1 MKDSMNMQ
9 CEGIF
14 SAAKV
19 ATQCP
24 KYWKESR
31 SPMTEFNW
39 SELDERAVK
48 MAKVL
53 SADAV
58 ERAGHGHP
66 GSPVSLA
73 PIAYTLYQHYIK
85 HDPNDPNW
93 AGRDRFILSGG
104 HASLTQYVQ
113 LFFSGYGLTLDDLKY
128 FRGGADTRTPGH
140 PEFRLTPGIEMTT
153 GPLGQGLASAVG
165 FAYGQRFERGLLDPQ
180 APAGTSPFDHKV
192 WVICGEGDVEEG
204 VSSEASSLAGNQQL
218 GNLTVIFDANHIQ
231 IEGDTKL
238 TFSEDILK
246 RYEAYGWYT
255 DEVSFIKPDGSYVED
270 VEALA
275 AALDKAEQVTDRPK
289 FIKVDT
295 LIAWP
300 TPGKTNDESSHGSK
314 LGSEAVAG
322 LKELL
327 GFNPEENFPIDEE
340 ALAHAREVAQRGLA
354 AHKKWDEA
362 FNAWKAANPD
372 KLALYERIAAGEL
385 PEGLDEAID
394 NVEAGYS
401 VGSKVATRKASGAVL
416 NAIASVMPELWGGS
430 ADLGGSNNTNIK
442 GAQSFG
448 PAADAT
454 KTWPETSEYGRQLHF
469 GVREF
474 AMGAI
479 TNGILLGSDTRPFNG
494 TFFQFSD
501 YERPSVR
508 LAALMEIPNLYV
520 WTHDSVALG
529 EDGPT
534 HQPIEHLA
542 AFRAIPQLEVVRPA
556 DEFETAEAYRY
567 FFEKKNTLPTA
578 MILTRQGVPTLA
590 ETAAKAKDGVKKG
603 AYVLV
608 ETEGTPDVLIMATG
622 SEVQW
627 AVAAAK
633 TLADE
638 GIQARVISVPS
649 MEWFEEQ
656 TEEYKEEV
664 LPQSVK
670 ARVSIEAGLAM
681 PWYKYLGAYGKP
693 VSIEQYGLQGDGD
706 QNMIDLGITAEH
718 VVEAAKASIE
728 EAKA

>member
-1 MKDSMNMQ
+1 
-9 CEGIF
+9 
-14 SAAKV
+14 
-19 ATQCP
+19 
-24 KYWKESR
+24 
-31 SPMTEFNW
+31 MTDFTW

-66 GSPVSLA
+66 GSPISLA

-85 HDPNDPNW
+85 HDPNDPTW

-104 HASLTQYVQ
+104 HASLTEYVQ
-113 LFFSGYGLTLDDLKY
+113 LYFSGYGLTLDDLKY

-140 PEFRLTPGIEMTT
+140 PEYRLTPGIEMTT
-153 GPLGQGLASAVG
+153 GPLGQGLASSVG
-165 FAYGQRFERGLLDPQ
+165 FAYGQRFERGLLDPD

-204 VSSEASSLAGNQQL
+204 VSSEASSLAGNQKL

-255 DEVSFIKPDGSYVED
+255 DEVSFIKQDGTYEED
-270 VEALA
+270 VQALA
-275 AALDKAEQVTDRPK
+275 AALDRAEKVTDRPK

-314 LGSEAVAG
+314 LGATAVAG
-322 LKELL
+322 LKKLL
-327 GFNPEENFPIDEE
+327 GFDPDVDFPVDEE
-340 ALAHAREVAQRGLA
+340 ALAHARKVAQRGLE
-354 AHKKWDEA
+354 AHKEWDEK
-362 FNAWKAANPD
+362 FGAWKKANPD
-372 KLALYERIAAGEL
+372 KFALYERIKDGKL
-385 PEGLDEAID
+385 PEGFDKAID
-394 NVEAGYS
+394 DIEAGFEA
-401 VGSKVATRKASGAVL
+401 GSTVATRKASGATL
-416 NAIASVMPELWGGS
+416 NAIAAVMPELWGGS

-442 GAQSFG
+442 GAKSFG

-454 KTWPETSEYGRQLHF
+454 HTWPETSEYGRQLHF

-508 LAALMEIPNLYV
+508 LAALMQIPNLYV

-534 HQPIEHLA
+534 HQPIEHLT
-542 AFRAIPQLEVVRPA
+542 AFRAMPQLEVVRPA
-556 DEFETAEAYRY
+556 DEYETAEAYRH

-578 MILTRQGVPTLA
+578 MILTRQGVPTLP
-590 ETAAKAKDGVKKG
+590 ETAAKARDGVRKG

-608 ETEGTPDVLIMATG
+608 DTEGTPDVIIMASG

-627 AVAAAK
+627 AVAAAR
-633 TLADE
+633 TLFE
-638 GIQARVISVPS
+638 QGVKARVVSVPS

-656 TEEYKEEV
+656 NDEYKEEV
-664 LPQSVK
+664 LPASVK
-670 ARVSIEAGLAM
+670 ARVSVEAGLAM
-681 PWYKYLGAYGKP
+681 PWYRYLGAYGKP
-693 VSIEQYGLQGDGD
+693 VSIEQYGLQGDGA

-718 VVEAAKASIE
+718 VVESAKASI
-728 EAKA
+728 AQVQA

>member
-1 MKDSMNMQ
+1 
-9 CEGIF
+9 
-14 SAAKV
+14 
-19 ATQCP
+19 
-24 KYWKESR
+24 
-31 SPMTEFNW
+31 MTDNTW
-39 SELDERAVK
+39 SELDERAIK

-58 ERAGHGHP
+58 QKAGHGHP

-73 PIAYTLYQHYIK
+73 PIAYTLYQRFIK
-85 HDPNDPNW
+85 HDPNDPKW

-113 LFFSGYGLTLDDLKY
+113 LYFSGYGVTLDDIKN
-128 FRGGADTRTPGH
+128 FRGGKDTRTPGH
-140 PEFRLTPGIEMTT
+140 PEVGLTPGIEMTT

-165 FAYGQRFERGLLDPQ
+165 FAYGQRFERGLLDPD
-180 APAGTSPFDHKV
+180 APEGTSPFDHKV

-204 VSSEASSLAGNQQL
+204 VSSEACSLAGNQKL

-231 IEGDTKL
+231 IEGETKIA
-238 TFSEDILK
+238 FAEDILK

-255 DEVSFIKPDGSYVED
+255 DEISFIQPDGSYKED
-270 VEALA
+270 IEGLA
-275 AALDKAEQVTDRPK
+275 AVLEKAEQVTDRPK

-300 TPGKTNDESSHGSK
+300 TPGKTNDPSSHGSA
-314 LGSEAVAG
+314 LGVDAVRG
-322 LKELL
+322 LKEIL
-327 GFNPEENFPIDEE
+327 GFDPDVDFPVDEE
-340 ALAHAREVAQRGLA
+340 ALANARKVAERGLK
-354 AHKKWDEA
+354 AHAEWDEA
-362 FNAWKAANPD
+362 FAKWAAANPD
-372 KLALYERIAAGEL
+372 KAALYERIHAGKL
-385 PEGLDEAID
+385 PEDFDKAID
-394 NVEAGYS
+394 DLEAGYE
-401 VGSKVATRKASGAVL
+401 VGAKVATRKASGAVL
-416 NAIASVMPELWGGS
+416 NALAAVMPELWGGS
-430 ADLGGSNNTNIK
+430 ADLGGSNNTDIK
-442 GAQSFG
+442 GAASFS
-448 PAADAT
+448 PEEFAT
-454 KTWPETSEYGRQLHF
+454 TQHPNCSIYGRQLHF

-479 TNGILLGSDTRPFNG
+479 TNGILLGSDTRVFNG
-494 TFFQFSD
+494 TFFQFAD
-501 YERPSVR
+501 YERAACR
-508 LAALMEIPNLYV
+508 LAALMEVPNLYV

-542 AFRAIPQLEVVRPA
+542 SFRAIPQFEVVRPA
-556 DEFETAEAYRY
+556 DQWETAEAYRA
-567 FFEKKNTLPTA
+567 FFEKENTYPTA

-590 ETAAKAKDGVKKG
+590 ETAEKAKDGVKKG

-608 ETEGTPDVLIMATG
+608 DTEGTPDVIIMASG

-638 GIQARVISVPS
+638 GIKARVVSMVS

-656 TEEYKEEV
+656 DAEYKESV
-664 LPQSVK
+664 LPASVK
-670 ARVSIEAGLAM
+670 ARVSVEAGLAM

-693 VSIEQYGLQGDGD
+693 VSIEQFGLQGDGA

-718 VVEAAKASIE
+718 VVEAAKASID
-728 EAKA
+728 EAK

>member
-1 MKDSMNMQ
+1 
-9 CEGIF
+9 
-14 SAAKV
+14 
-19 ATQCP
+19 
-24 KYWKESR
+24 
-31 SPMTEFNW
+31 MTDNTW
-39 SELDERAVK
+39 SELDERAIK

-58 ERAGHGHP
+58 QKAGHGHP

-73 PIAYTLYQHYIK
+73 PIAYTLYQRFIK
-85 HDPNDPNW
+85 HDPNDPKW

-113 LFFSGYGLTLDDLKY
+113 LYFSGYGVTLDDLKN
-128 FRGGADTRTPGH
+128 FRGGKDTRTPGH
-140 PEFRLTPGIEMTT
+140 PEVGLTPGIEMTT

-165 FAYGQRFERGLLDPQ
+165 FAYGQRFERGLLDPD
-180 APAGTSPFDHKV
+180 APEGTSPFDHKV

-204 VSSEASSLAGNQQL
+204 VSSEACSLAGNQKL

-231 IEGDTKL
+231 IEGETKIA
-238 TFSEDILK
+238 FAEDILK

-255 DEVSFIKPDGSYVED
+255 DEISFIQPDGSYKED
-270 VEALA
+270 IEGLTKVLE
-275 AALDKAEQVTDRPK
+275 KAEQVTDRPK

-300 TPGKTNDESSHGSK
+300 TPGKTNDPSSHGSA
-314 LGSEAVAG
+314 LGVDAVRG
-322 LKELL
+322 LKETL
-327 GFNPEENFPIDEE
+327 GFDPDVDFPVDEE
-340 ALAHAREVAQRGLA
+340 ALANARKVAERGLK
-354 AHKKWDEA
+354 AHAEWDEA
-362 FNAWKAANPD
+362 FAKWAAANPD
-372 KLALYERIAAGEL
+372 KAALYERIHAGKL
-385 PEGLDEAID
+385 PEDFDKAID
-394 NVEAGYS
+394 DLEAGYE
-401 VGSKVATRKASGAVL
+401 VGAKVATRKASGAVL
-416 NAIASVMPELWGGS
+416 NALAAVMPELWGGS
-430 ADLGGSNNTNIK
+430 ADLGGSNNTDIK
-442 GAQSFG
+442 GAASFV
-448 PAADAT
+448 PEEFAT
-454 KTWPETSEYGRQLHF
+454 TQHPNCSVYGRQLHF

-479 TNGILLGSDTRPFNG
+479 TNGILLGSDTRVFNG
-494 TFFQFSD
+494 TFFQFAD
-501 YERPSVR
+501 YERAACR
-508 LAALMEIPNLYV
+508 LAALMEVPNLYV

-542 AFRAIPQLEVVRPA
+542 SFRAIPQFEVVRPA
-556 DEFETAEAYRY
+556 DQWETAEAYRA
-567 FFEKKNTLPTA
+567 FFEKENTYPTA

-590 ETAAKAKDGVKKG
+590 ETAVKAKDGVRKG

-608 ETEGTPDVLIMATG
+608 DTEGTPDVIIMASG

-638 GIQARVISVPS
+638 GIKARVVSMVS

-656 TEEYKEEV
+656 DAEYKESV
-664 LPQSVK
+664 LPASVK
-670 ARVSIEAGLAM
+670 ARVSVEAGLAM

-693 VSIEQYGLQGDGD
+693 VSIEQFGLQGDGA

-718 VVEAAKASIE
+718 VVEAAKASID
-728 EAKA
+728 EAK

>member
-1 MKDSMNMQ
+1 
-9 CEGIF
+9 
-14 SAAKV
+14 
-19 ATQCP
+19 
-24 KYWKESR
+24 
-31 SPMTEFNW
+31 MTDNTW
-39 SELDERAVK
+39 SELDERAIK

-58 ERAGHGHP
+58 QKAGHGHP

-73 PIAYTLYQHYIK
+73 PIAYTLYQRFIK
-85 HDPNDPNW
+85 HDPNDPKW

-113 LFFSGYGLTLDDLKY
+113 LYFSGYGVTLDDLKN
-128 FRGGADTRTPGH
+128 FRGGKDTRTPGH
-140 PEFRLTPGIEMTT
+140 PEVGLTPGIEMTT

-165 FAYGQRFERGLLDPQ
+165 FAYGQRFERGLLDPD
-180 APAGTSPFDHKV
+180 APEGTSPFDHKV

-204 VSSEASSLAGNQQL
+204 VSSEACSLAGNQKL

-231 IEGDTKL
+231 IEGETKIA
-238 TFSEDILK
+238 FAEDILK

-255 DEVSFIKPDGSYVED
+255 DEISFIQPDGSYKED
-270 VEALA
+270 IEGLTKVLE
-275 AALDKAEQVTDRPK
+275 KAEQVTDRPK

-300 TPGKTNDESSHGSK
+300 TPGKTNDPSSHGSA
-314 LGSEAVAG
+314 LGVDAVRG
-322 LKELL
+322 LKETL
-327 GFNPEENFPIDEE
+327 GFDPDVDFPVDEE
-340 ALAHAREVAQRGLA
+340 ALANARKVAERGLK
-354 AHKKWDEA
+354 AHAEWDEA
-362 FNAWKAANPD
+362 FAKWAAANPD
-372 KLALYERIAAGEL
+372 KAALYERIHAGKL
-385 PEGLDEAID
+385 PEDFDKAID
-394 NVEAGYS
+394 DLEAGYE
-401 VGSKVATRKASGAVL
+401 VGAKVATRKASGAVL
-416 NAIASVMPELWGGS
+416 NALAAVMPELWGGS
-430 ADLGGSNNTNIK
+430 ADLGGSNNTDIK
-442 GAQSFG
+442 GAASFV
-448 PAADAT
+448 PEEFAT
-454 KTWPETSEYGRQLHF
+454 TQHPNCSIYGRQLHF

-479 TNGILLGSDTRPFNG
+479 TNGILLGSDTRVFNG
-494 TFFQFSD
+494 TFFQFAD
-501 YERPSVR
+501 YERAACR
-508 LAALMEIPNLYV
+508 LAALMEVPNLYV

-542 AFRAIPQLEVVRPA
+542 SFRAIPQFEVVRPA
-556 DEFETAEAYRY
+556 DQWETAEAYRA
-567 FFEKKNTLPTA
+567 FFEKENTYPTA

-590 ETAAKAKDGVKKG
+590 ETAEKANDGVKKG

-608 ETEGTPDVLIMATG
+608 DTEGTPDVIIMASG

-638 GIQARVISVPS
+638 GIKARVVSMVS

-656 TEEYKEEV
+656 DAEYKESV
-664 LPQSVK
+664 LPASVK
-670 ARVSIEAGLAM
+670 ARVSVEAGLAM

-693 VSIEQYGLQGDGD
+693 VSIEQFGLQGDGA

-718 VVEAAKASIE
+718 VVEAAKASID
-728 EAKA
+728 EAK

>member
-1 MKDSMNMQ
+1 
-9 CEGIF
+9 
-14 SAAKV
+14 
-19 ATQCP
+19 
-24 KYWKESR
+24 
-31 SPMTEFNW
+31 MTDNTW
-39 SELDERAVK
+39 SELDERAIK

-58 ERAGHGHP
+58 QKAGHGHP

-73 PIAYTLYQHYIK
+73 PIAYTLYQRFIK
-85 HDPNDPNW
+85 HDPNDPKW

-113 LFFSGYGLTLDDLKY
+113 LYFSGYGVTLDDLKN
-128 FRGGADTRTPGH
+128 FRGGKDTRTPGH
-140 PEFRLTPGIEMTT
+140 PEVGLTPGIEMTT

-165 FAYGQRFERGLLDPQ
+165 FAYGQRFERGLLDPD
-180 APAGTSPFDHKV
+180 APEGTSPFDHKV

-204 VSSEASSLAGNQQL
+204 VSSEACSLAGNQKL

-231 IEGDTKL
+231 IEGETKIA
-238 TFSEDILK
+238 FAEDILK

-255 DEVSFIKPDGSYVED
+255 DEISFIQPDGSYKED
-270 VEALA
+270 IEGLTKVLE
-275 AALDKAEQVTDRPK
+275 KAEQVTDRPK

-300 TPGKTNDESSHGSK
+300 TPGKTNDPSSHGSA
-314 LGSEAVAG
+314 LGVDAVRG
-322 LKELL
+322 LKETL
-327 GFNPEENFPIDEE
+327 GFDPDVDFPVDEE
-340 ALAHAREVAQRGLA
+340 ALANARKVAERGLK
-354 AHKKWDEA
+354 AHAEWDEA
-362 FNAWKAANPD
+362 FAKWAAANPD
-372 KLALYERIAAGEL
+372 KAALYERIHAGKL
-385 PEGLDEAID
+385 PEDFDKAID
-394 NVEAGYS
+394 DLEAGYE
-401 VGSKVATRKASGAVL
+401 VGAKVATRKASGAVL
-416 NAIASVMPELWGGS
+416 NALAAVMPELWGGS
-430 ADLGGSNNTNIK
+430 ADLGGSNNTDIK
-442 GAQSFG
+442 GAASFV
-448 PAADAT
+448 PEEFAT
-454 KTWPETSEYGRQLHF
+454 TQHPNCSIYGRQLHF

-494 TFFQFSD
+494 TFFQFAD
-501 YERPSVR
+501 YERAACR
-508 LAALMEIPNLYV
+508 LAALMEVPNLYV

-542 AFRAIPQLEVVRPA
+542 SFRAIPQFEVVRPA
-556 DEFETAEAYRY
+556 DQWETAEAYRA
-567 FFEKKNTLPTA
+567 FFEKENTYPTA

-590 ETAAKAKDGVKKG
+590 ETAEKAKDGVKKG

-608 ETEGTPDVLIMATG
+608 DTEGTPDVIIMASG

-638 GIQARVISVPS
+638 GIKARVVSMVS

-656 TEEYKEEV
+656 DAEYKESV
-664 LPQSVK
+664 LPASVK
-670 ARVSIEAGLAM
+670 ARVSVEAGLAM

-693 VSIEQYGLQGDGD
+693 VSIEQFGLQGDGA

-718 VVEAAKASIE
+718 VVEAAKASID
-728 EAKA
+728 EAK

>member
-1 MKDSMNMQ
+1 
-9 CEGIF
+9 
-14 SAAKV
+14 
-19 ATQCP
+19 
-24 KYWKESR
+24 
-31 SPMTEFNW
+31 MTDNTW
-39 SELDERAVK
+39 SELDERAIK

-58 ERAGHGHP
+58 QKAGHGHP

-73 PIAYTLYQHYIK
+73 PIAYTLYQRFIK
-85 HDPNDPNW
+85 HDPNDPKW

-113 LFFSGYGLTLDDLKY
+113 LYFSGYGVTLDDLKN
-128 FRGGADTRTPGH
+128 FRGGKDTRTPGH
-140 PEFRLTPGIEMTT
+140 PEVGLTPGIEMTT

-165 FAYGQRFERGLLDPQ
+165 FAYGQRFERGLLDPD
-180 APAGTSPFDHKV
+180 APEGTSPFDHKV

-204 VSSEASSLAGNQQL
+204 VSSEACSLAGNQKL

-231 IEGDTKL
+231 IEGETKIA
-238 TFSEDILK
+238 FAEDILK

-255 DEVSFIKPDGSYVED
+255 DEISFIQPDGSYKED
-270 VEALA
+270 IEGLTKVLE
-275 AALDKAEQVTDRPK
+275 KAEQVTDRPK

-300 TPGKTNDESSHGSK
+300 TPGKTNDPSSHGSA
-314 LGSEAVAG
+314 LGVDAVRG
-322 LKELL
+322 LKETL
-327 GFNPEENFPIDEE
+327 GFDPDVDFPVDEE
-340 ALAHAREVAQRGLA
+340 ALANARKVAERGLK
-354 AHKKWDEA
+354 AHAEWDEA
-362 FNAWKAANPD
+362 FAKWAAANPD
-372 KLALYERIAAGEL
+372 KAALYERIHAGKL
-385 PEGLDEAID
+385 PEDFDKAID
-394 NVEAGYS
+394 DLEAGYE
-401 VGSKVATRKASGAVL
+401 VGAKVATRKASGAVL
-416 NAIASVMPELWGGS
+416 NALAAVMPELWGGS
-430 ADLGGSNNTNIK
+430 ADLGGSNNTDIK
-442 GAQSFG
+442 GAASFV
-448 PAADAT
+448 PEEFAT
-454 KTWPETSEYGRQLHF
+454 TQHPNCSIYGRQLHF

-479 TNGILLGSDTRPFNG
+479 TNGILLGSDTRVFNG
-494 TFFQFSD
+494 TFFQFAD
-501 YERPSVR
+501 YERAACR
-508 LAALMEIPNLYV
+508 LAALMEVPNLYV

-542 AFRAIPQLEVVRPA
+542 SFRAIPQFEVARPA
-556 DEFETAEAYRY
+556 DQWETAEAYRA
-567 FFEKKNTLPTA
+567 FFEKENTYPTA

-590 ETAAKAKDGVKKG
+590 ETAEKAKDGVKKG

-608 ETEGTPDVLIMATG
+608 DTEGTPDVIIMASG

-638 GIQARVISVPS
+638 GIKARVVSMVS

-656 TEEYKEEV
+656 DAEYKESV
-664 LPQSVK
+664 LPASVK
-670 ARVSIEAGLAM
+670 ARVSVEAGLAM

-693 VSIEQYGLQGDGD
+693 VSIEQFGLQGDGA

-718 VVEAAKASIE
+718 VVEAAKASID
-728 EAKA
+728 EAK

>member
-1 MKDSMNMQ
+1 
-9 CEGIF
+9 
-14 SAAKV
+14 
-19 ATQCP
+19 
-24 KYWKESR
+24 
-31 SPMTEFNW
+31 MTDNTW
-39 SELDERAVK
+39 SELDERAIK

-58 ERAGHGHP
+58 QKAGHGHP

-73 PIAYTLYQHYIK
+73 PIAYTLYQRFIK
-85 HDPNDPNW
+85 HDPNDPKW

-113 LFFSGYGLTLDDLKY
+113 LYFSGYGVTLDDLKN
-128 FRGGADTRTPGH
+128 FRGGKDTRTPGH
-140 PEFRLTPGIEMTT
+140 PEVGLTTGIEMTT

-165 FAYGQRFERGLLDPQ
+165 FAYGQRFERGLLDPD
-180 APAGTSPFDHKV
+180 APEGTSPFDHKV

-204 VSSEASSLAGNQQL
+204 VSSEACSLAGNQKL

-231 IEGDTKL
+231 IEGETKIA
-238 TFSEDILK
+238 FAEDILK

-255 DEVSFIKPDGSYVED
+255 DEISFIQPDGSYKED
-270 VEALA
+270 IEGLTKVLE
-275 AALDKAEQVTDRPK
+275 KAEQVTDRPK

-300 TPGKTNDESSHGSK
+300 TPGKTNDPSSHGSA
-314 LGSEAVAG
+314 LGVDAVRG
-322 LKELL
+322 LKETL
-327 GFNPEENFPIDEE
+327 GFDPDVDFPVDEE
-340 ALAHAREVAQRGLA
+340 ALANARKVAERGLK
-354 AHKKWDEA
+354 AHAEWDEA
-362 FNAWKAANPD
+362 FAKWAAANPD
-372 KLALYERIAAGEL
+372 KAALYERIHAGKL
-385 PEGLDEAID
+385 PEDFDKAID
-394 NVEAGYS
+394 DLEAGYE
-401 VGSKVATRKASGAVL
+401 VGAKVATRKASGAVL
-416 NAIASVMPELWGGS
+416 NALAAVMPELWGGS
-430 ADLGGSNNTNIK
+430 ADLGGSNNTDIK
-442 GAQSFG
+442 GAASFV
-448 PAADAT
+448 PEEFAT
-454 KTWPETSEYGRQLHF
+454 TQHPNCSVYGRQLHF

-479 TNGILLGSDTRPFNG
+479 TNGILLGSDTRVFNG
-494 TFFQFSD
+494 TFFQFAD
-501 YERPSVR
+501 YERAACR
-508 LAALMEIPNLYV
+508 LAALMEVPNLYV

-542 AFRAIPQLEVVRPA
+542 SFRAIPQFEVVRPA
-556 DEFETAEAYRY
+556 DQWETAEAYRA
-567 FFEKKNTLPTA
+567 FFEKENTYPTA

-590 ETAAKAKDGVKKG
+590 ETAEKAKDGVKKG

-608 ETEGTPDVLIMATG
+608 DTEGTPDVIIMASG

-638 GIQARVISVPS
+638 GIKARVVSMVS

-656 TEEYKEEV
+656 DAEYKESV
-664 LPQSVK
+664 LPASVK
-670 ARVSIEAGLAM
+670 ARVSVEAGLAM

-693 VSIEQYGLQGDGD
+693 VSIEQFGLQGDGA

-718 VVEAAKASIE
+718 VVEAAKASID
-728 EAKA
+728 EAK

>member
-1 MKDSMNMQ
+1 
-9 CEGIF
+9 
-14 SAAKV
+14 
-19 ATQCP
+19 
-24 KYWKESR
+24 
-31 SPMTEFNW
+31 MTDNTW
-39 SELDERAVK
+39 SELDERAIK

-58 ERAGHGHP
+58 QKAGHGHP

-73 PIAYTLYQHYIK
+73 PIAYTLYQRFIK
-85 HDPNDPNW
+85 HDPNDPKW

-113 LFFSGYGLTLDDLKY
+113 LYFSGYGVTLDDIKN
-128 FRGGADTRTPGH
+128 FRGGKDTRTPGH
-140 PEFRLTPGIEMTT
+140 PEVGLTPGIEMTT

-165 FAYGQRFERGLLDPQ
+165 FAYGQRFERGLLDPD
-180 APAGTSPFDHKV
+180 ASEGTSPFDHKV

-204 VSSEASSLAGNQQL
+204 VSSEACSLAGNQKL

-231 IEGDTKL
+231 IEGETKIA
-238 TFSEDILK
+238 FAEDILK

-255 DEVSFIKPDGSYVED
+255 DEISFIQPDGSYKED
-270 VEALA
+270 IEGLTKVLE
-275 AALDKAEQVTDRPK
+275 KAEQVTDRPK

-300 TPGKTNDESSHGSK
+300 TPGKTNDPSSHGSA
-314 LGSEAVAG
+314 LGVDAVRG
-322 LKELL
+322 LKETL
-327 GFNPEENFPIDEE
+327 GFDPDVDFPVDEE
-340 ALAHAREVAQRGLA
+340 ALANARKVAERGLK
-354 AHKKWDEA
+354 AHAEWDEA
-362 FNAWKAANPD
+362 FAKWAAANPD
-372 KLALYERIAAGEL
+372 KAALYERIHAGKL
-385 PEGLDEAID
+385 PEDFDKAID
-394 NVEAGYS
+394 DLEAGYE
-401 VGSKVATRKASGAVL
+401 VGAKVATRKASGAVL
-416 NAIASVMPELWGGS
+416 NALAAVMPELWGGS
-430 ADLGGSNNTNIK
+430 ADLGGSNNTDIK
-442 GAQSFG
+442 GAASFS
-448 PAADAT
+448 PEEFAT
-454 KTWPETSEYGRQLHF
+454 TQHPNCSVYGRQLHF

-479 TNGILLGSDTRPFNG
+479 TNGILLGSDTRVFNG
-494 TFFQFSD
+494 TFFQFAD
-501 YERPSVR
+501 YERAACR
-508 LAALMEIPNLYV
+508 LAALMEVPNLYV

-542 AFRAIPQLEVVRPA
+542 SFRAIPQFEVVRPA
-556 DEFETAEAYRY
+556 DQWETAEAYRA
-567 FFEKKNTLPTA
+567 FFEKENTYPTA

-590 ETAAKAKDGVKKG
+590 ETAEKAKDGVRKG

-608 ETEGTPDVLIMATG
+608 DTEGTPDVIIMASG

-638 GIQARVISVPS
+638 GIKARVVSMVS

-656 TEEYKEEV
+656 DAEYKESV
-664 LPQSVK
+664 LPASVK
-670 ARVSIEAGLAM
+670 ARVSVEAGLAM

-693 VSIEQYGLQGDGD
+693 VSIEQFGLQGDGA

-718 VVEAAKASIE
+718 VVEAAKASID
-728 EAKA
+728 EAK